1 MVGTSAILNHS
12 NSLRVFG
19 PPGSG
24 KTRWLVDIGKTHVEK
39 GDFNVREAI
48 IVSFTRAA
56 AEDIAT
62 RILVATTAR
71 STPSANATTG

>member
-1 MVGTSAILNHS
+1 MMGTSGILSHP

-39 GDFNVREAI
+39 GDFNVRDAI

-56 AEDIAT
+56 AEDIGK
-62 RILVATTAR
+62 RINPDQR
-71 STPSANATTG
+71 TGRYH